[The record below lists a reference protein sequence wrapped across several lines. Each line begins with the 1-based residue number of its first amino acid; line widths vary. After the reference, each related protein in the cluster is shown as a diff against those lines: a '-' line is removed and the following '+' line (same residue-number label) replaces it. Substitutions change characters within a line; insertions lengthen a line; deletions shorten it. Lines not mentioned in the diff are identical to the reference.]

1 MADAILR
8 IKTVMDV
15 GDAVSNVG
23 VIQKSLSK
31 LKLPDNLK
39 NNLSKN
45 IGAFYKEYEKYQK
58 KMSDGIKTQGD
69 FNQVER
75 SLNHLKS
82 LYSEIGK
89 DAAKAIKIDP
99 EALFNLDEG
108 KFKNI
113 VSKIEQTLKQLNDV
127 KIDTKAFSG
136 PIEEIEKLTKNQKI
150 VGNNGILT
158 RMMGNID
165 AGNISQAKKE
175 YNSLIQEIQ
184 RAAPKLDEFGNRIN
198 KPGTFSIAKYEQL
211 QQILSK
217 LGTAFT
223 KAGTDVKPLED
234 ELNRLQTELA
244 ETVSAASKD
253 LTGQISDYNKQAE
266 GVEKVTDSL
275 KRMHEEEYSFNRQ
288 AQDIDRQI
296 QTYFGL
302 SQMIRKVA
310 DIARDAFAT
319 VKDLDAAMVET
330 AVVTNFDVGDMWNML
345 PTYTANA
352 NQLGSTIK
360 DVYEAATLY
369 YQQGLNQAQSMGLAN
384 ETLKMAR
391 IGGLQA
397 AEATNMMTAAL
408 RGFNMEINQVS
419 AKRINDVY
427 SELAAITAA
436 DTKEIGS
443 AMERTASIANSANM
457 EFETTSAFLAQMIE
471 TTREAPENLGTAM
484 KTIIARFQ
492 EMKQDP
498 TKLVDSEGVALDA
511 NKIDTA
517 LKTIGVDLKNQKGEF
532 RDLDTVFLE
541 ISEKWD
547 SLTQGQQRYIA
558 TIAAGSRQQS
568 RFIAM
573 MQNYERVK
581 ELVDAANNSAGA
593 SQKQFEK
600 TLDSMSSK
608 LNRLKNAW
616 DQFTMGLMNNQ
627 ILKGGV
633 DALTGFFT
641 VVNKIFDVLT
651 KPFPDPFGGL
661 IKSAL
666 TLTSTLALLNLG
678 KKGARGA
685 VMAGVGWWKGEGNIA
700 QNFASGWGG
709 ANAAKAGTTDGKI
722 YAENFNKAIKSGHF
736 KEAFNL
742 TKQQAQRT
750 KPDNKQ
756 YQNTFKAAYG
766 QFSAAEVTRDW
777 TPEIQAELERI
788 FDRATKGVDL
798 SKYGIKDADKYKRGF
813 ISRLKGGITSPAEEA
828 LRLEKTTGGAVKLN
842 EAGVNEVDQATNK
855 FEKFG
860 LSVQNAGSS
869 LQAFGL
875 ALQGTPLAPFGTL
888 LSTIGGLLQGFSG
901 AIGAVSK
908 AWTAGMASMT
918 ASTAAGA
925 GIMTASFKAIGVG
938 LKKLWLDM
946 GPIGWIILGI
956 TAAVAAFKGLDKL
969 ITTPGEKLEQTSDAA
984 AKASEAFDSAKQETS
999 ELNDAISRVR
1009 ENENAFDNL
1018 VAGTADFNEQMATA
1032 NEQITELLQK
1042 YPMLND
1048 YVSTDKNGLMH
1059 ISEEGLEAVKDYQKQ
1074 IQARA
1079 SATNI
1084 IQSADLAALENQQKA
1099 EKLRSKWFK
1108 VSDEER
1114 KKNKEDA
1121 QLLEDRA
1128 KAEVELARR
1137 NAARTILNG
1146 KEIKDVEAMSAI
1158 YANLYE
1164 EKRKVAETEV
1174 NGMSKKDI
1182 AQQYADYHGYTYTK
1196 STNKMKDT
1204 EGNEVD
1210 FDDKVIKDEVI
1221 ENTVLLDFEA
1231 NAESLDNVLTN
1242 LNNKFSETLG
1252 EAYKDSDSFVSDL
1265 LSSNIE
1271 TNTDL
1276 LKDVL
1281 SDSSTQLSDLV
1292 HSMSDEE
1299 LAAILGVTQSEV
1311 SDNLSTYQ
1319 NQAID
1324 LLTER
1329 ANSIVE
1335 AQSQSYAKLGEMMA
1349 RASDVGLV
1357 AANTNTIQNSISKQ
1371 IAELSTQ
1378 QANTLSTIG
1387 QTLEQNVGP
1396 EAMETFIHEAS
1407 GIYLQKNEQLS
1418 KEFDGILNN
1427 INWESPT
1434 SRLEGYHNAI
1444 NSTNEDIQHWGQSMR
1459 ASAGEANIL
1468 GDAFTEFLS
1477 KDWEELSQNAD
1488 NFKNSIGEIDNAG
1501 IMAAAKESKTLKSLL
1516 DSGEV
1521 SATGLAK
1528 ALQAVEDGSL
1538 SEVNSTVLELLSSMN
1553 RLGDAALEAHEIIS
1567 NFDPGIDFGEGEDF
1581 VKENAEKAK
1590 EYYNNNEW
1598 GNQQLQNYIKLA
1610 AGTDRWNEALRKNDG
1625 NLQKTTDDLMK
1636 YVTTFSDG
1644 FQPAWDQMISGK
1656 NINGTDLSKAIDNAV
1671 EHVDT
1676 TGVSKKLGDKFKE
1689 VSVSWDD
1696 EGFMQIDVG
1705 DLTTSE
1711 LETYFQEIY
1720 GVSKEYAQLLMQDL
1734 ANYDGEISAALA
1746 KNDLQATVGD
1756 KDFQN
1761 RHLDREGNLTF
1772 SNADL
1777 QAFEA
1782 AGGSLKELEQAAGGA
1797 INTFKVVDEEGNRL
1811 KANTKM
1817 LQEFDKVF
1825 GTGKGKIDSLITDSS
1840 LQGAGG
1846 KLDLS
1851 KLIDITKTK
1860 AGFDEQQSL
1869 DAAYKAYQRANKAGQ
1884 STLYDGVELEKGL
1897 DRKGWEEA
1905 IAKAQDTSQ
1914 WIPIGEAIAQGFMNV
1929 INGNKPS
1936 EDSALNSSKYSGQN
1950 LTQKEYSGF
1959 KKEVDA
1965 TADKM
1970 AKIDQTTEQGRQK
1983 VAQLRQDFVNANMD
1997 GLARLN
2003 TSQFNQVNSQL
2014 GFTKEQIDA
2023 INQASME
2030 LTQEKRIPITAD
2042 GSQAKGEEEAVRSS
2056 WQQLIDDGTT
2066 NPLIIDADSSKA
2078 EGKVE
2083 EVRTSYGQLVNE
2095 GKTNPLIINAQTKNE
2110 PKTKQ
2115 QQTQQTRQT
2124 QQTQQPQPQTT
2135 TAYKVKVEGQDQ
2147 VEQLQTKIEKLN
2159 ELVNKGGTYKL
2170 TTSGSI
2176 PKASKGNQSVKQTQ
2190 QAPAKKTVSTQI
2202 IKVTANTAA
2211 AQSKINALINKFKK
2225 TYTLKYKASGPKSIK
2240 VPVSAN
2246 FTGSWTKT
2254 VKINKSDAKG
2264 QNNYIPHRTMPTF
2277 GSLARGIRYGRLGP
2291 KDRGGLTLTGEK
2303 GYEVAWLPSE
2313 NRSMI
2318 LGTQGPQ
2325 MVNLPKDAVVYTH
2338 EQSEDILKKKQTI
2351 DAGSEARGGRTNKSG
2366 SGGGSS
2372 KGKKK
2377 KKKSKK
2383 KGKKNKNTNKGTIN
2397 NFSMEEVVRFN
2408 IDPALARLTS
2418 EIEKRSK
2425 EIEKSLTKIGNTY
2438 GDIVDSTNK
2447 QIAALQGVKD
2457 KNQALY
2463 NSYKRQLAE
2472 LRGQKGS
2479 VSWTDDKGKS
2489 HDKTINFS
2497 SYLNADG
2504 SVNQAAIQKLSSRA
2518 EREAVFNL
2526 VSGAAKPLVDGM
2538 QSAQKAMEDAV
2549 QQMEDLGQ
2557 KISEAFYQWKSELT
2571 EVYDLTQRIN
2581 DEVSF
2586 TDRFTSQIELE
2597 LAKLGSGFGDTAES
2611 IKNIR
2616 KVLIRSND
2624 IIKKQIA
2631 NQQQMIAARQR
2642 ELDAALSYEDEIA
2655 QRQAFE
2661 ASDFGGNTYTKKAT
2675 VEWAKGLEAA
2685 AIAGRKYVQDV
2696 YKDIDGSIQYR
2707 IDWAQF
2713 NADRDKDPLNKS
2725 TYEAIKSYLDDLNNA
2740 ATEFNNAIKDQTD
2753 FIKQTYESL
2762 KEYQDKI
2769 VDFED
2774 TLIKGVEEEI
2784 KNETENA
2791 KKISSSIAN
2800 ALKDLLDEVKRKLD
2814 ERRKQED
2821 NAKTERDI
2829 AQKQQRLAA
2838 LRADTA
2844 GGHQVEI
2851 AQLEKEIADAQQDYG
2866 RTLEDQLLDRLQQQA
2881 DKASEQRER
2890 QIELA
2895 ETSNEIS
2902 AANNK
2907 ELVDMWLREP
2917 EKYKEEIKA
2926 AWLEANGYDEKG
2938 EAGQYVLRNQ
2948 FESDFAEL
2956 VTAVEQTDFKNH
2968 FNQLE
2973 ADTNSLVAL
2982 LQELTNGSLGRYDE
2996 LALDE
3001 NALLDATKRNTDSI
3015 VTLVEEQGK
3024 MALAQLKAQGVD
3036 VDTLKLAGYGANELA
3051 GAGYTAKELRE
3062 GGFSLPEIVEA
3073 GYNTIE
3079 PLKEAGY
3086 TAGEIKGA
3094 GVGETAKDFKD
3105 ANFEAK
3111 DLIDLFGLKEL
3122 VDADYGIKD
3131 LKDAGVSAKTL
3142 REEMGYGI
3150 DQLKGIYSLQELK
3163 PAYTASEFG
3172 AANISYA
3179 DAKAAGYTRTELQY
3193 VPQYATLVKNEI
3205 AAEAA
3210 RAAAAAREA
3219 EYKRK
3224 IAAAAANGK
3233 TSAKELKEVEK
3244 VANAAGHGAR
3254 TWMPALAATAGLTWK
3269 EILKAA
3275 KGTWNKDRLASSF
3288 GGDTFIKAYNSV
3300 YGSGQYKKHAGKGTP
3315 YSYKTGGLADYTG
3328 PAWLDGTPSKPE
3340 LVLNAAD
3347 TKNFLALKDV
3357 LSRAVHSSNSVSNS
3371 YGDATYEININ
3382 VDHLNNDY
3390 DVDKVV
3396 ERVKKIIV
3404 KDAGYRNVTQV
3415 RNFR

>member
-31 LKLPDNLK
+31 LKLPNNLK
-39 NNLSKN
+39 NNLNKN
-45 IGAFYKEYEKYQK
+45 IGAFYKEYEKYQR

-69 FNQVER
+69 FNQVEK

-113 VSKIEQTLKQLNDV
+113 VGKIEQTLKQLNNI
-127 KIDTKAFSG
+127 KIDTKAFTG

-150 VGNNGILT
+150 VGDDGILT
-158 RMMGNID
+158 RMMGHIET
-165 AGNISQAKKE
+165 GNISQAKKE
-175 YNSLIQEIQ
+175 YESLIQEIQ
-184 RAAPKLDEFGNRIN
+184 KAAPKFDELGNRIN
-198 KPGTFSIAKYEQL
+198 KPGTFNTTHFD
-211 QQILSK
+211 QIQAALGK
-217 LGTAFT
+217 MGTALI
-223 KAGTDVKPLED
+223 KAGQDTKPLEE

-244 ETVSAASKD
+244 ETVTAASKD
-253 LTGQISDYNKQAE
+253 LTGQIGDYNKQAE

-330 AVVTNFDVGDMWNML
+330 AVVTNFDVGDMWDML

-641 VVNKIFDVLT
+641 VVNKIFDILT

-666 TLTSTLALLNLG
+666 TLTSTLALLNFG

-685 VMAGVGWWKGEGNIA
+685 VMAGVGWWKNEGKIVD
-700 QNFASGWGG
+700 NFKGGWGVG
-709 ANAAKAGTTDGKI
+709 TRKPKEEKQQVEANKIYQQQLDKRLTSSAKARFVETPVV
-722 YAENFNKAIKSGHF
+722 AKAYLQK
-736 KEAFNL
+736 L
-742 TKQQAQRT
+742 
-750 KPDNKQ
+750 D
-756 YQNTFKAAYG
+756 AAG
-766 QFSAAEVTRDW
+766 LDPR
-777 TPEIQAELERI
+777 IQAEIEKELDNPITEDVKVRVNALI
-788 FDRATKGVDL
+788 D
-798 SKYGIKDADKYKRGF
+798 KDAKGSKDLHLTDNDLFKDSSKINQFETR
-813 ISRLKGGITSPAEEA
+813 ISSLTGKIT
-828 LRLEKTTGGAVKLN
+828 
-842 EAGVNEVDQATNK
+842 
-855 FEKFG
+855 
-860 LSVQNAGSS
+860 NAGSALQQFGASIGGPFGSALSTAGS
-869 LQAFGL
+869 LLMGLGATLDATATSFMANFTASIADATGKEIDSVATLKL
-875 ALQGTPLAPFGTL
+875 ALAQTTAATTAKALGAALWASLGPLAL
-888 LSTIGGLLQGFSG
+888 I
-901 AIGAVSK
+901 
-908 AWTAGMASMT
+908 
-918 ASTAAGA
+918 AA
-925 GIMTASFKAIGVG
+925 AIGVAVIAYKG
-938 LKKLWLDM
+938 FDALHVSKKEELE
-946 GPIGWIILGI
+946 
-956 TAAVAAFKGLDKL
+956 A
-969 ITTPGEKLEQTSDAA
+969 TTDAA

-1108 VSDEER
+1108 LTDEEI

-1252 EAYKDSDSFVSDL
+1252 DAYKDSDNFVSDL

-1349 RASDVGLV
+1349 RASDVGL
-1357 AANTNTIQNSISKQ
+1357 AAASTNTIQSSISKQ

-1396 EAMETFIHEAS
+1396 EAMETFIREAS

-1459 ASAGEANIL
+1459 ASADEANIL

-1488 NFKNSIGEIDNAG
+1488 NFKNAMGEIDNAG

-1553 RLGDAALEAHEIIS
+1553 RLGDAALEAHEIVS

-1656 NINGTDLSKAIDNAV
+1656 NINGKNLSDAIDDAV
-1671 EHVDT
+1671 KNVDT
-1676 TGVSKKLGDKFKE
+1676 TGINETLGDKFRE

-1756 KDFQN
+1756 KDFQS

-1851 KLIDITKTK
+1851 KLIDVTKTK

-1905 IAKAQDTSQ
+1905 IAQAQETSK
-1914 WIPIGEAIAQGFMNV
+1914 WVPIGEAIAQGFMNV

-1950 LTQKEYSGF
+1950 LTQKEFSGF

-1970 AKIDQTTEQGRQK
+1970 AKIDQTTEQGKQK

-2042 GSQAKGEEEAVRSS
+2042 GSQATGTEEAVRSS
-2056 WQQLIDDGTT
+2056 WQQLIDDGAT
-2066 NPLIIDADSSKA
+2066 NPLIIDADNSQA

-2115 QQTQQTRQT
+2115 QTQQTKQT
-2124 QQTQQPQPQTT
+2124 QQTQQPQPQTAT
-2135 TAYKVKVEGQDQ
+2135 TYKVKVEGQDK

-2176 PKASKGNQSVKQTQ
+2176 PKAPKGNQSVKQTQ
-2190 QAPAKKTVSTQI
+2190 QTPAKKTVSTQI

-2264 QNNYIPHRTMPTF
+2264 QNNYIPHHTMPAF
-2277 GSLARGIRYGRLGP
+2277 GSLARGTRYGRLGP

-2351 DAGSEARGGRTNKSG
+2351 DAGSEYRGGRTNKSNNKKN
-2366 SGGGSS
+2366 SS
-2372 KGKKK
+2372 KGK

-2383 KGKKNKNTNKGTIN
+2383 KGKNKNKNKNKDKGTIN
-2397 NFSMEEVVRFN
+2397 NFSIEEVVRFN
-2408 IDPALARLTS
+2408 IDPKLT
-2418 EIEKRSK
+2418 ELTNAIADRTK
-2425 EIEKSLTKIGNTY
+2425 EIEKALGKIGTTY
-2438 GDIVDSTNK
+2438 SEIAKTTNDQVSALK
-2447 QIAALQGVKD
+2447 QVQQ
-2457 KNQALY
+2457 KNQDLY
-2463 NSYKRQLAE
+2463 DSYKRQLADY
-2472 LRGQKGS
+2472 RGQKAS

-2489 HDKTINFS
+2489 HDKTINIS
-2497 SYLNADG
+2497 DYVDG
-2504 SVNQAAIQKLSSRA
+2504 NGVINQAKIAQLGSRA
-2518 EREAVFNL
+2518 EQEATYNAIQSTV
-2526 VSGAAKPLVDGM
+2526 KTLVDGM
-2538 QSAQKAMEDAV
+2538 QNAEKAIKDAQEQID
-2549 QQMEDLGQ
+2549 DLAK
-2557 KISEAFYQWKSELT
+2557 KISEAFFQWENELT

-2586 TDRFTSQIELE
+2586 SDRFASQIELE

-2611 IKNIR
+2611 IANMR
-2616 KVLIRSND
+2616 KVLVRSND
-2624 IIKKQIA
+2624 MIRKQIE

-2642 ELDAALSYEDEIA
+2642 ELEAALSYEDEIA
-2655 QRQAFE
+2655 QRQKYENPNYNFINDE
-2661 ASDFGGNTYTKKAT
+2661 IRKAT
-2675 VEWAKGLEAA
+2675 IEWAKEQEAA
-2685 AIAGRKYVQDV
+2685 AIAGRAYVTDV
-2696 YKDIDGSIQYR
+2696 YRDIDGSLQYS
-2707 IDWAQF
+2707 IDWARF
-2713 NADRDKDPLNKS
+2713 NADRDKSPINK
-2725 TYEAIKSYLDDLNNA
+2725 TDYDAIKKYLDNLNNA
-2740 ATEFNNAIKDQTD
+2740 SVEFNNAIKTQTD
-2753 FIKQTYESL
+2753 YIKQQYDAL
-2762 KEYQDKI
+2762 KEYQDTI

-2791 KKISSSIAN
+2791 KKISSSIAD

-2829 AQKQQRLAA
+2829 SQKQQRLAA

-2851 AQLEKEIADAQQDYG
+2851 AQLEKEIADAQQDYE
-2866 RTLEDQLLDRLQQQA
+2866 RTLEDQLLERLQQQA
-2881 DKASEQRER
+2881 DEASDQRER

-2895 ETSNEIS
+2895 ETANDIS

-2917 EKYKEEIKA
+2917 EKYKEQIKQ

-2938 EAGQYVLRNQ
+2938 EAGQYVLKNQ
-2948 FESDFAEL
+2948 FESDFAKL
-2956 VTAVEQTDFKNH
+2956 VTAVDQTNFEDHFSNLDEQTN
-2968 FNQLE
+2968 
-2973 ADTNSLVAL
+2973 TLVAL
-2982 LQELTNGSLGRYDE
+2982 LQQLTNEQLGREDE
-2996 LALDE
+2996 LAKDN

-3015 VTLVEEQGK
+3015 TTIVKRTELRE
-3024 MALAQLKAQGVD
+3024 LKKQGVD
-3036 VDTLKLAGYGANELA
+3036 AATLKLAGYSAQDLLEQGGYEPSELKKA
-3051 GAGYTAKELRE
+3051 GFTAKELAD
-3062 GGFSLPEIVEA
+3062 A
-3073 GYNTIE
+3073 GVNTIE
-3079 PLKEAGY
+3079 GLKGAGY

-3105 ANFEAK
+3105 AGFEAK
-3111 DLIDLFGLKEL
+3111 DLKDIFTPQDLISALYDAKALREAG
-3122 VDADYGIKD
+3122 VDAGT
-3131 LKDAGVSAKTL
+3131 LKAANFTAAQL
-3142 REEMGYGI
+3142 RTGGYTAA
-3150 DQLKGIYSLQELK
+3150 QLKAGNYNQYDLGAGNYNYNEARQ
-3163 PAYTASEFG
+3163 AYTADELKSVSQYAA
-3172 AANISYA
+3172 AAN
-3179 DAKAAGYTRTELQY
+3179 K
-3193 VPQYATLVKNEI
+3193 EI
-3205 AAEAA
+3205 KDAEAA
-3210 RAAAAAREA
+3210 RIKAQKYNDYISQLQAVKKIKPKNVKASHVNTLFNYGAAAGYGKASVLLHLVGSTGGSDPFSWENIFKAIIDASGIDRFNLVKTWPDGNGTLAKGLKTLGNPDTLSEIKKDKR
-3219 EYKRK
+3219 YK
-3224 IAAAAANGK
+3224 N
-3233 TSAKELKEVEK
+3233 
-3244 VANAAGHGAR
+3244 
-3254 TWMPALAATAGLTWK
+3254 ATALRF
-3269 EILKAA
+3269 A
-3275 KGTWNKDRLASSF
+3275 
-3288 GGDTFIKAYNSV
+3288 
-3300 YGSGQYKKHAGKGTP
+3300 
-3315 YSYKTGGLADYTG
+3315 TGGLADYTG

-3347 TKNFLALKDV
+3347 TKNFLALRDV
-3357 LSRAVHSSNSVSNS
+3357 LSRAVQSSNSVSNS

-3390 DVDKVV
+3390 DVDRVA

>member
-39 NNLSKN
+39 NNLNKN

-150 VGNNGILT
+150 VGDGGILT
-158 RMMGNID
+158 RMMGNIET
-165 AGNISQAKKE
+165 GNISQAKKE
-175 YNSLIQEIQ
+175 YNSLIQEITK
-184 RAAPKLDEFGNRIN
+184 AAPKLDEFGKRIN
-198 KPGTFSIAKYEQL
+198 KPGTFSVAKYEQL

-223 KAGTDVKPLED
+223 KAGTDVKPLEE
-234 ELNRLQTELA
+234 ELNRLQAELA
-244 ETVSAASKD
+244 ETVSASSKD
-253 LTGQISDYNKQAE
+253 LIGQVGDYNKQAE

-275 KRMHEEEYSFNRQ
+275 KRMHEEEYNFNRQ

-722 YAENFNKAIKSGHF
+722 YVENFNKAIKSGHF

-742 TKQQAQRT
+742 TKQQAQKT

-766 QFSAAEVTRDW
+766 QFSAAEITRDW
-777 TPEIQAELERI
+777 TPEIQAELERT

-798 SKYGIKDADKYKRGF
+798 SKYGIEDADKYKRGF

-828 LRLEKTTGGAVKLN
+828 LRLEKTTGGEVKLN

-888 LSTIGGLLQGFSG
+888 LSTIGSLLQGFSG

-938 LKKLWLDM
+938 LKQLWLDM

-1099 EKLRSKWFK
+1099 EKLRKKSFK
-1108 VSDEER
+1108 LSEEEI
-1114 KKNKEDA
+1114 KKNREDA
-1121 QLLEDRA
+1121 QLLDDRA

-1252 EAYKDSDSFVSDL
+1252 NAYKDSDSFVSDL

-1349 RASDVGLV
+1349 RASDVGL
-1357 AANTNTIQNSISKQ
+1357 AAASTNTIQSSISKQ

-1396 EAMETFIHEAS
+1396 EAMETFIREAS

-1459 ASAGEANIL
+1459 ASADEANIL

-1488 NFKNSIGEIDNAG
+1488 NFKNAMGEIDNAG

-1553 RLGDAALEAHEIIS
+1553 RLGDAALEAHEIVS

-1656 NINGTDLSKAIDNAV
+1656 NINGKNLSDAIDDAV
-1671 EHVDT
+1671 KNVDT
-1676 TGVSKKLGDKFKE
+1676 TGVNKTLGDKFRE

-1756 KDFQN
+1756 KDFRN
-1761 RHLDREGNLTF
+1761 RHLDEAGNFTLSSAT
-1772 SNADL
+1772 L
-1777 QAFEA
+1777 QAFEQ
-1782 AGGSLKELEQAAGGA
+1782 AGGDLEELAQAA
-1797 INTFKVVDEEGNRL
+1797 NTTAEKLRDNAFKVTDEEGNRL
-1811 KANTKM
+1811 KVNTKM
-1817 LQEFDKVF
+1817 LQEFDKRF
-1825 GTGKGKIDSLITDSS
+1825 GTGKGKIDSLITDAS

-1851 KLIDITKTK
+1851 KLISATKTK
-1860 AGFDEQQSL
+1860 ADFDEQQSM
-1869 DAAYKAYQRANKAGQ
+1869 DAAFRAYQRANKAGE
-1884 STLYDGVELEKGL
+1884 STLYDGIELEKGL
-1897 DRKGWEEA
+1897 DRQGWEEA
-1905 IAKAQDTSQ
+1905 IAKAQDTSK
-1914 WIPIGEAIAQGFMNV
+1914 WVPIGEAIAQGFMNV

-1950 LTQKEYSGF
+1950 LTQKEFSGF

-1970 AKIDQTTEQGRQK
+1970 AKIDQTTEQGKQK
-1983 VAQLRQDFVNANMD
+1983 VAQLRQDFVDTNMD
-1997 GLARLN
+1997 ALARLN

-2014 GFTKEQIDA
+2014 GFTVWHLLNK
-2023 INQASME
+2023 
-2030 LTQEKRIPITAD
+2030 
-2042 GSQAKGEEEAVRSS
+2042 
-2056 WQQLIDDGTT
+2056 
-2066 NPLIIDADSSKA
+2066 
-2078 EGKVE
+2078 
-2083 EVRTSYGQLVNE
+2083 
-2095 GKTNPLIINAQTKNE
+2095 
-2110 PKTKQ
+2110 
-2115 QQTQQTRQT
+2115 
-2124 QQTQQPQPQTT
+2124 
-2135 TAYKVKVEGQDQ
+2135 
-2147 VEQLQTKIEKLN
+2147 KI
-2159 ELVNKGGTYKL
+2159 YKL
-2170 TTSGSI
+2170 ELM
-2176 PKASKGNQSVKQTQ
+2176 KLKQ
-2190 QAPAKKTVSTQI
+2190 I
-2202 IKVTANTAA
+2202 
-2211 AQSKINALINKFKK
+2211 LELM
-2225 TYTLKYKASGPKSIK
+2225 TLKVI
-2240 VPVSAN
+2240 
-2246 FTGSWTKT
+2246 
-2254 VKINKSDAKG
+2254 
-2264 QNNYIPHRTMPTF
+2264 
-2277 GSLARGIRYGRLGP
+2277 
-2291 KDRGGLTLTGEK
+2291 
-2303 GYEVAWLPSE
+2303 
-2313 NRSMI
+2313 
-2318 LGTQGPQ
+2318 
-2325 MVNLPKDAVVYTH
+2325 MVN
-2338 EQSEDILKKKQTI
+2338 
-2351 DAGSEARGGRTNKSG
+2351 
-2366 SGGGSS
+2366 
-2372 KGKKK
+2372 
-2377 KKKSKK
+2377 
-2383 KGKKNKNTNKGTIN
+2383 
-2397 NFSMEEVVRFN
+2397 
-2408 IDPALARLTS
+2408 
-2418 EIEKRSK
+2418 
-2425 EIEKSLTKIGNTY
+2425 
-2438 GDIVDSTNK
+2438 
-2447 QIAALQGVKD
+2447 
-2457 KNQALY
+2457 
-2463 NSYKRQLAE
+2463 
-2472 LRGQKGS
+2472 
-2479 VSWTDDKGKS
+2479 
-2489 HDKTINFS
+2489 
-2497 SYLNADG
+2497 
-2504 SVNQAAIQKLSSRA
+2504 
-2518 EREAVFNL
+2518 
-2526 VSGAAKPLVDGM
+2526 
-2538 QSAQKAMEDAV
+2538 
-2549 QQMEDLGQ
+2549 
-2557 KISEAFYQWKSELT
+2557 
-2571 EVYDLTQRIN
+2571 
-2581 DEVSF
+2581 
-2586 TDRFTSQIELE
+2586 
-2597 LAKLGSGFGDTAES
+2597 
-2611 IKNIR
+2611 
-2616 KVLIRSND
+2616 
-2624 IIKKQIA
+2624 
-2631 NQQQMIAARQR
+2631 
-2642 ELDAALSYEDEIA
+2642 
-2655 QRQAFE
+2655 
-2661 ASDFGGNTYTKKAT
+2661 
-2675 VEWAKGLEAA
+2675 
-2685 AIAGRKYVQDV
+2685 
-2696 YKDIDGSIQYR
+2696 
-2707 IDWAQF
+2707 
-2713 NADRDKDPLNKS
+2713 
-2725 TYEAIKSYLDDLNNA
+2725 
-2740 ATEFNNAIKDQTD
+2740 
-2753 FIKQTYESL
+2753 
-2762 KEYQDKI
+2762 
-2769 VDFED
+2769 
-2774 TLIKGVEEEI
+2774 
-2784 KNETENA
+2784 
-2791 KKISSSIAN
+2791 
-2800 ALKDLLDEVKRKLD
+2800 
-2814 ERRKQED
+2814 
-2821 NAKTERDI
+2821 
-2829 AQKQQRLAA
+2829 
-2838 LRADTA
+2838 
-2844 GGHQVEI
+2844 
-2851 AQLEKEIADAQQDYG
+2851 
-2866 RTLEDQLLDRLQQQA
+2866 
-2881 DKASEQRER
+2881 
-2890 QIELA
+2890 
-2895 ETSNEIS
+2895 
-2902 AANNK
+2902 
-2907 ELVDMWLREP
+2907 
-2917 EKYKEEIKA
+2917 
-2926 AWLEANGYDEKG
+2926 
-2938 EAGQYVLRNQ
+2938 
-2948 FESDFAEL
+2948 
-2956 VTAVEQTDFKNH
+2956 
-2968 FNQLE
+2968 
-2973 ADTNSLVAL
+2973 
-2982 LQELTNGSLGRYDE
+2982 
-2996 LALDE
+2996 
-3001 NALLDATKRNTDSI
+3001 
-3015 VTLVEEQGK
+3015 
-3024 MALAQLKAQGVD
+3024 
-3036 VDTLKLAGYGANELA
+3036 
-3051 GAGYTAKELRE
+3051 
-3062 GGFSLPEIVEA
+3062 
-3073 GYNTIE
+3073 
-3079 PLKEAGY
+3079 
-3086 TAGEIKGA
+3086 
-3094 GVGETAKDFKD
+3094 
-3105 ANFEAK
+3105 
-3111 DLIDLFGLKEL
+3111 
-3122 VDADYGIKD
+3122 
-3131 LKDAGVSAKTL
+3131 
-3142 REEMGYGI
+3142 
-3150 DQLKGIYSLQELK
+3150 
-3163 PAYTASEFG
+3163 
-3172 AANISYA
+3172 
-3179 DAKAAGYTRTELQY
+3179 
-3193 VPQYATLVKNEI
+3193 
-3205 AAEAA
+3205 
-3210 RAAAAAREA
+3210 
-3219 EYKRK
+3219 
-3224 IAAAAANGK
+3224 
-3233 TSAKELKEVEK
+3233 
-3244 VANAAGHGAR
+3244 
-3254 TWMPALAATAGLTWK
+3254 
-3269 EILKAA
+3269 
-3275 KGTWNKDRLASSF
+3275 
-3288 GGDTFIKAYNSV
+3288 
-3300 YGSGQYKKHAGKGTP
+3300 
-3315 YSYKTGGLADYTG
+3315 
-3328 PAWLDGTPSKPE
+3328 
-3340 LVLNAAD
+3340 
-3347 TKNFLALKDV
+3347 
-3357 LSRAVHSSNSVSNS
+3357 
-3371 YGDATYEININ
+3371 
-3382 VDHLNNDY
+3382 
-3390 DVDKVV
+3390 
-3396 ERVKKIIV
+3396 
-3404 KDAGYRNVTQV
+3404 
-3415 RNFR
+3415 